1 MKIVILLFLPLISL
15 DAAAEIY
22 KWLDRNGNIVY
33 SQSPPPADASSLK
46 TPEITSSPDIDGTA
60 GKAVEE
66 IIKSE
71 KEARKRRETRQ
82 QQKRED
88 QTTQAQNKQLQ
99 RSCQKLRDN
108 LNTMKS
114 NNHIYTEELDGS
126 NRFLSKKE
134 LSQKIL
140 DAEQQI
146 QNHCTE

>member
-46 TPEITSSPDIDGTA
+46 TPEITSSPNIDGAA